1 MALPPMEEIDMA
13 SQVFNENGTPI
24 IAMSIPQLAKST
36 GISETSLYLRA
47 NESALPGCRKIG
59 GRWVVHVESF
69 SEYLKTGT
77 GLER

>member
-1 MALPPMEEIDMA
+1 MALEVRTEQGM
-13 SQVFNENGTPI
+13 PI

-36 GISETSLYLRA
+36 GISETTLYLRA
-47 NESALPGCRKIG
+47 NQSELPGCRKIG

-69 SEYLKTGT
+69 SEFLKSGN